1 MSTLP
6 RVTVWNEFQHEK
18 RNEKIAKLYP
28 DGMHEAIAKY
38 LRGQGFAVQTATL
51 DQPEHGLTDEVLA
64 NTDVLIWWGHM
75 AHAQVSDEIV
85 AKVHKRVVLEGM
97 GLIALHSAHFSKIFI
112 KLMGTTCNIKW
123 REIGEK
129 ERLWVVNPAHPIA
142 QGVADYIE
150 IPHAEMY
157 GEHFDIPQPDELVF
171 VSWFAGGEVFRSG
184 CCFFRG
190 RGKIFYFRPGHETYP
205 IFYQPEVLQVIANAA
220 KWAAPSGGP
229 AANFDHFPTP
239 LEKVEP
245 WDEQI
250 EIEHPGSSK

>member
-28 DGMHEAIAKY
+28 EGMHAAIASY
-38 LRGQGFAVQTATL
+38 LRGQGFPVQTATL

-85 AKVHKRVVLEGM
+85 AKVHQRVILNGM

-112 KLMGTTCNIKW
+112 KLMGTTCNLKW

-142 QGVADYIE
+142 QGVADFIE

-184 CCFFRG
+184 CCFYRG

-205 IFYQPEVLQVIANAA
+205 IFYQPEVLHVISNAA

-229 AANFDHFPTP
+229 AANFGHFPTP
-239 LEKVEP
+239 IEKVEP